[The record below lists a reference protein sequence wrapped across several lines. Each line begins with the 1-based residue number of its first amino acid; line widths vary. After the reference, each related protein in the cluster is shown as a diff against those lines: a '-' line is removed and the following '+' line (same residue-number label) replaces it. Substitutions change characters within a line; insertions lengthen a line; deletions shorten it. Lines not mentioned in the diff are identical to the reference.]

1 MRKTRFVVLALVF
14 ALVAAA
20 CGDDGAEETTTTT
33 TTAVPED
40 LTQVDG
46 VLTVGSDIPWE
57 PFEFY
62 DDDGNLTG
70 FDVELIEEMAS
81 RLGLTVDWIETDFD
95 TIFTQLA
102 TGRFDVVASGTT
114 ITPDRAQQVNFT
126 TAYYLSE
133 QALTVNTAA
142 TPDIRSAD
150 DLSEGDRVAVQTGTT
165 GEEWALENLEPLGIE
180 VVSFPE
186 AADTYIA
193 LEGGQV
199 QAVVFDE
206 ASANTEAATRPGL
219 EVVQVIT
226 TGEEYGFGVDPA
238 RSQLL
243 AELNR
248 VFAEMLDDGTY
259 QAIYDAWFPDAPAGS
274 VLYQGM

>member
-1 MRKTRFVVLALVF
+1 MRKIRFLVLALSI

-20 CGDDGAEETTTTT
+20 CGDDEAEDTTTTTT
-33 TTAVPED
+33 TTAVEQ
-40 LTQVDG
+40 LTQTDG
-46 VLTVGSDIPWE
+46 VLTVGSDIPFE

-62 DDDGNLTG
+62 DDDENLTG
-70 FDVELIEEMAS
+70 FDVELVEEMAS
-81 RLGLTVDWIETDFD
+81 RLDLSVEWVETDFD

-102 TGRFDVVASGTT
+102 TGRFDVVASATT
-114 ITPDRAQQVNFT
+114 ITPERAAAVSFT
-126 TAYYLSE
+126 DPYYLSE
-133 QALTVNTAA
+133 QALTVNVAV
-142 TPDIRSAD
+142 TPNIRSVD
-150 DLSEGDRVAVQTGTT
+150 DLSDGDRVAVQTGTT
-165 GEEWALENLEPLGIE
+165 GEDWALDNLAPLGIE

-193 LEGGQV
+193 LEGGLV
-199 QAVVFDE
+199 EAVVFDE

-219 EVVQVIT
+219 EVVEVIT

-248 VFAEMLDDGTY
+248 VYNEMLNDGTY
-259 QAIYDAWFPDAPAGS
+259 QAIYDRWFPDAPAGS
-274 VLYQGM
+274 VLYTGM

>member
-1 MRKTRFVVLALVF
+1 MRKHTFLVMALGL

-20 CGDDGAEETTTTT
+20 CGDDAAETTTTT
-33 TTAVPED
+33 TTAPVEQ
-40 LTQVDG
+40 LTQTDG

-62 DDDGNLTG
+62 DDDDELTG

-81 RLGLTVDWIETDFD
+81 RLGLTVEWIETDFD

-114 ITPDRAQQVNFT
+114 ITPDRAAAVNFT
-126 TAYYLSE
+126 HPYYLSE
-133 QALTVNTAA
+133 QALTVNVSL
-142 TPDIRSAD
+142 TPGIRSVD
-150 DLSEGDRVAVQTGTT
+150 DLSDGDRVAVQTGTT
-165 GEEWALENLEPLGIE
+165 GEDWALENLAPRGIE

-186 AADTYIA
+186 AAETYIA
-193 LEGGQV
+193 LEGGLV
-199 QAVVFDE
+199 EAVVFDE

-219 EVVQVIT
+219 EVVEVIT
-226 TGEEYGFGVDPA
+226 TGEQYGFGVDPA
-238 RSQLL
+238 RSGLL

-248 VFAEMLDDGTY
+248 VFNDMLTDGTY
-259 QAIYDAWFPDAPAGS
+259 QEIYDRWFPDAPAGS
-274 VLYQGM
+274 VLYTDM